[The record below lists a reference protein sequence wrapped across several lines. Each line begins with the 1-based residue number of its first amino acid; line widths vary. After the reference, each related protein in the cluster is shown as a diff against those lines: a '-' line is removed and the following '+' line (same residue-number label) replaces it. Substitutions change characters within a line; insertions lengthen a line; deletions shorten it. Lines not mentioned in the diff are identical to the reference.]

1 MPWSLRMSK
10 EEREEFFEQ
19 LSKTVDPAE
28 MEDERDAKKRK
39 KKNGAAMV
47 SDEPEGQLAIDMYQT
62 QSEVV
67 IQSHVAGVPDDEL
80 DISVTND
87 MVTIRGRRERMDE
100 INEDGFYYQECF
112 WGSFARSI
120 LLPVEVSADEAKATL
135 KNGLL
140 TIRLPK
146 SEKIKTKK
154 ISIKAEA

>member
-1 MPWSLRMSK
+1 MSK
-10 EEREEFFEQ
+10 EEKEEFFEQ

-28 MEDERDAKKRK
+28 MEDERDSKKRK
-39 KKNGAAMV
+39 KKNGATNG

-62 QSEVV
+62 PSEVI

-87 MVTIRGRRERMDE
+87 MVTIRGRRGRMDE
-100 INEDGFYYQECF
+100 ITEDGFYYQECF